1 MEYKKILLRT
11 AFSCMSCDGEIAPE
25 EVALI
30 KQMSNEKALFGDI
43 DIDEELNHLLD
54 ELNSKGKQFLRQY
67 LSSLVEFE
75 LTKEQ
80 EFEVLQVAVDTILS
94 DNKIEYSEIK
104 FFKIIRS
111 NMKIVSD
118 AEILELVNGIDES
131 FLEKDIKDNNYVN
144 LENSYFDNIELNKLS
159 LS

>member
-131 FLEKDIKDNNYVN
+131 FLEKDIKDNSYVN